1 MILLRPVVDTLLKA
15 YSDVIIWIVSDQKN
29 ESLFNHDS
37 RIKFI
42 GVDLNNNILQ
52 ILRQVR
58 TASNLTYFNGIY
70 DLHNVIRSQFIR
82 FFLKNKTQKISVY
95 LKERSRKKK
104 IVQKKIKLIPLKHTT
119 ERYLDCLKI
128 DFPEISFNNIL
139 QSLSIKTRKE
149 KIIGVAPFSAHSSK
163 QWGLENYNYIFEK
176 YNDYKFKIFAFGDQ
190 EKILASKKFS
200 QNDQVAIISDKM
212 EIKEQIE
219 LINKCCVFISMDSA
233 NMHLASLTSTPVVS
247 VWGPTHPFL
256 GFGPLFNDHLIVQLN
271 DLPCRPCSVYGKV
284 NSNNLDCAKKSM
296 TGISSEMVIDKLEL
310 ALNN

>member
-52 ILRQVR
+52 ILRQIR

-119 ERYLDCLKI
+119 ERYLDCLKV
-128 DFPEISFNNIL
+128 DFPKISFN
-139 QSLSIKTRKE
+139 
-149 KIIGVAPFSAHSSK
+149 
-163 QWGLENYNYIFEK
+163 IFL
-176 YNDYKFKIFAFGDQ
+176 Y
-190 EKILASKKFS
+190 
-200 QNDQVAIISDKM
+200 
-212 EIKEQIE
+212 
-219 LINKCCVFISMDSA
+219 
-233 NMHLASLTSTPVVS
+233 
-247 VWGPTHPFL
+247 
-256 GFGPLFNDHLIVQLN
+256 
-271 DLPCRPCSVYGKV
+271 CSP
-284 NSNNLDCAKKSM
+284 
-296 TGISSEMVIDKLEL
+296 
-310 ALNN
+310 